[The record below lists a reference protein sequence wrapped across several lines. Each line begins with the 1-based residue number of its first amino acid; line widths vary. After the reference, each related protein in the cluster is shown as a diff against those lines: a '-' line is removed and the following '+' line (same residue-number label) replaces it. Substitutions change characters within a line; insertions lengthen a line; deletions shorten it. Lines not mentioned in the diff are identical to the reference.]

1 MTAKAPPIDLV
12 QAAEAGDAKAQND
25 LGLWYFEHLP
35 QTPYPRTWF
44 ERAAA
49 QGHDVAMHNL
59 GILAARAND
68 HELAIAWYNRAVA
81 AGYITSCYFMGRAY
95 RRTGDDA
102 RAFQAFDK
110 GARGGCLEAQD
121 ALCEFILEKKL
132 EEHYDLAFFLINRNA
147 ERGRANAQRI
157 LGHLYARGIGVEP
170 NPQKAIS
177 WWHESAK
184 NGDMVAQYN
193 LGTSYH
199 QGHMV
204 GKDRVAAMRFL
215 MAAAAQGDD
224 EAQAY
229 LPRVE
234 AELTRQERQVLRGEP
249 DAEDQTITTVIA
261 SRKTPPVDLV
271 KAAEAGDANAQS
283 DLGRWY
289 HENLPGSPDGLSW
302 FKRAAEQGLPK
313 AMHNLGVAAFQ
324 ADDRDLAMAWF
335 RKAVAGGWRNS
346 IVPLGMLLKESGNID
361 EAFTTFQHGIQLG
374 CPDSEDALSQLIVDK
389 EIEAHYELA
398 RSQTIRAAEQG
409 SAIAQV
415 RLALIY
421 NEALGVE
428 RDPGKAMSLY
438 LQAAK
443 QGHAGAQ
450 LAAGVA
456 LHMGFCVKQDR
467 VAAMRFLLASAAQ
480 GNDGAEIYLRDVEK
494 DLAPEERQTLARDRA
509 ATRH

>member
-1 MTAKAPPIDLV
+1 MTAKTPPIDLV

-35 QTPYPRTWF
+35 QTPYSRTWF

-49 QGHDVAMHNL
+49 QGQSNAMHNL
-59 GILAARAND
+59 GILAARADD
-68 HELAIAWYNRAVA
+68 HDLAIAWYNRAAA
-81 AGYITSCYFMGRAY
+81 AGSILSYYYMGRVF
-95 RRTGDDA
+95 RRTGDDT

-110 GARGGCLEAQD
+110 GARGGSLEAQD
-121 ALCEFILEKKL
+121 ALCELILEKKL
-132 EEHYDLAFFLINRNA
+132 EEHYDLAFFLTNRNA
-147 ERGRANAQRI
+147 EQGRANAQRI
-157 LGHLYARGIGVEP
+157 LGHLYAQGIGVEP
-170 NPQKAIS
+170 DPQKAIS
-177 WWHESAK
+177 WWQESAR

-199 QGHMV
+199 RGHMV

-234 AELTRQERQVLRGEP
+234 AELTHQERQTLR
-249 DAEDQTITTVIA
+249 DKDQLTRADVKPATA
-261 SRKTPPVDLV
+261 SPPADLV
-271 KAAEAGDANAQS
+271 KAAQAGNADAQS
-283 DLGRWY
+283 DLGRWFG
-289 HENLPGSPDGLSW
+289 ENFPGTSEAFDW
-302 FKRAAEQGLPK
+302 FKRAAAQGLPK
-313 AMHNLGVAAFQ
+313 AMHNLGVIAFQ
-324 ADDRDLAMAWF
+324 ANDRALAMKWF

-346 IVPLGMLLKESGNID
+346 IVPLGMLLKENGNID
-361 EAFTTFQHGIQLG
+361 EAFVTFQRGIQLG
-374 CPDSEDALSQLIVDK
+374 CPDSEDALSQLIVDS
-389 EIEAHYELA
+389 EIKASYELA
-398 RSQTIRAAEQG
+398 LSQTTRAAEQG
-409 SAIAQV
+409 RAIAQV
-415 RLALIY
+415 RLAKIY

-438 LQAAK
+438 LQAAE
-443 QGHAGAQ
+443 QGHSGAQ

-456 LHMGFCVKQDR
+456 LHMGFCLKQDR
-467 VAAMRFLLASAAQ
+467 VAAMRFLMASADQ

-494 DLAPEERQTLARDRA
+494 DLTAEKRQTLARDRA

>member
-1 MTAKAPPIDLV
+1 MTAKTPPIDLL
-12 QAAEAGDAKAQND
+12 QAAEAGDAEAQND
-25 LGLWYFEHLP
+25 LGLWYSEHLP

-49 QGHDVAMHNL
+49 QGQSNAMHNL

-68 HELAIAWYNRAVA
+68 HEQAIAWYDRAVA
-81 AGYITSCYFMGRAY
+81 AGSITSYYFMGRAY
-95 RRTGDDA
+95 RRTGDDT
-102 RAFQAFDK
+102 RAFQAFDQ

-121 ALCEFILEKKL
+121 ALCELILEQRL

-157 LGHLYARGIGVEP
+157 LGHLYAQGIGVEP
-170 NPQKAIS
+170 NPEKAIS
-177 WWHESAK
+177 WWHVAAK

-234 AELTRQERQVLRGEP
+234 ADLTREERQTLR
-249 DAEDQTITTVIA
+249 DKDQLTA
-261 SRKTPPVDLV
+261 TPSPPADLV
-271 KAAEAGDANAQS
+271 KAAQAGNTDAQS
-283 DLGRWY
+283 DIGRWY
-289 HENLPGSPDGLSW
+289 SENFPGSPDGLGW
-302 FKRAAEQGLPK
+302 FKRAAAQGLPK
-313 AMHNLGVAAFQ
+313 AMHNLGVIAFQ
-324 ADDRDLAMAWF
+324 ANDRALAMKWF

-346 IVPLGMLLKESGNID
+346 IVPLGMLLKENGNVD

-443 QGHAGAQ
+443 QGHSGAQ

-456 LHMGFCVKQDR
+456 LHMGFCLKQDR
-467 VAAMRFLLASAAQ
+467 VAAMRFLMASAAQ

-494 DLAPEERQTLARDRA
+494 DLTPEESQMLARDRA